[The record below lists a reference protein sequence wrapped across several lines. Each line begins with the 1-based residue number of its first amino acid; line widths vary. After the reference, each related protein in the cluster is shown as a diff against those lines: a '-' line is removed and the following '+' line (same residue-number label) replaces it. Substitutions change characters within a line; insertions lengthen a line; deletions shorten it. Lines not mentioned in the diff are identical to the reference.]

1 MHKSNDS
8 LIIKIQAAC
17 SHAATRVA
25 RVARQTGTPIIIW
38 DHDRGEVRA
47 ISPDEALEQLSGI
60 PSPQTST
67 ASESICSTGE

>member
-1 MHKSNDS
+1 MHESNDG
-8 LIIKIQAAC
+8 LITKIEAAVRQAA
-17 SHAATRVA
+17 TKVV

-60 PSPQTST
+60 PSPQTPT
-67 ASESICSTGE
+67 ASERIRSTGE